1 MYWTGSKISK
11 HCKENWDVCKAVFSN
26 RPFQGFDRRND
37 EKAAAYPVCRL
48 PVYYIEGQ
56 RISQYRLDG
65 SIERDAGHI
74 VQYLRIRGCSGSRI
88 VHTLIFLLGKTTGTR
103 TTVSDSSHNVYYVK
117 LLPKPSTKR
126 LCRICRQANKSCF
139 WKWRQKMPSEP

>member
-1 MYWTGSKISK
+1 MYWTGSKTSK
-11 HCKENWDVCKAVFSN
+11 PCKENWDVCKAVFSN

-74 VQYLRIRGCSGSRI
+74 VQYLRIRGCSGLYIQPHCPYFNFPTWKDHRD
-88 VHTLIFLLGKTTGTR
+88 TY
-103 TTVSDSSHNVYYVK
+103 N
-117 LLPKPSTKR
+117 
-126 LCRICRQANKSCF
+126 CF
-139 WKWRQKMPSEP
+139 R